1 MPATDLPTR
10 NGEPPKTH
18 YGLPHQ
24 QRSQNPDEALYE
36 ALASEMFSNL
46 PEATEQASGIS
57 VPGARALVLDD
68 GVEPGPDEAFM
79 VGREFCHLH
88 PPYDASLHLCLPVER
103 VGEVVDADWGELHPL
118 AAAGRVPAT
127 RLMVYAPRDRDELEV
142 VYELVVESYRFAGGS
157 L

>member
-1 MPATDLPTR
+1 MTATELPNREGT
-10 NGEPPKTH
+10 PPDTH

-36 ALASEMFSNL
+36 ALASEMFSTL
-46 PEATEQASGIS
+46 PEASEQPSGIS
-57 VPGARALVLDD
+57 VPGARALVLDETVD
-68 GVEPGPDEAFM
+68 PGPPEAFM

-88 PPYDASLHLCLPVER
+88 PPYDASLHLCLPVGR
-103 VGEVVDADWGELHPL
+103 AKDVIAADWGELHPL

-127 RLMVYAPRDRDELEV
+127 RMMIYGPRDREELEV
-142 VYELVVESYRFAGGS
+142 VYDLVVESYRFAGGS